1 MFRPACLCR
10 PHALAPSQSKPE
22 ASFFRSTSSSNSTP
36 TATTNSDR
44 ESESDYIDE
53 IPVGAWADHA
63 RKRLSL
69 DIDFPR
75 RVHEDEFILPDNA
88 FGEIASPQIVPQAV
102 PQVVPQT
109 VPQIV
114 PQMGDEDAESS
125 TWPVQLA
132 QLATTAILA
141 LCGFY
146 DGRRAGCGGGGG
158 GEEGGGGGGNGGPG
172 RRAGAGRR
180 GRRRNTG
187 DNVGPNGRNNNDDD
201 ASIFNQIGD
210 AFNGLLSGLGHGMMD
225 ALGFEDCDGDA
236 DHAPLPDSTEGR
248 IARWRAYTMS
258 WRARDDTRGNEKRDS
273 KSDLYT
279 LGWDVRRLKQGCNVA
294 VMIQRIIR
302 NFLESYPAIGYAQ
315 VQSYL

>member
-1 MFRPACLCR
+1 M
-10 PHALAPSQSKPE
+10 
-22 ASFFRSTSSSNSTP
+22 
-36 TATTNSDR
+36 
-44 ESESDYIDE
+44 Y
-53 IPVGAWADHA
+53 
-63 RKRLSL
+63 KR
-69 DIDFPR
+69 
-75 RVHEDEFILPDNA
+75 
-88 FGEIASPQIVPQAV
+88 Q
-102 PQVVPQT
+102 
-109 VPQIV
+109 
-114 PQMGDEDAESS
+114 
-125 TWPVQLA
+125 
-132 QLATTAILA
+132 
-141 LCGFY
+141 
-146 DGRRAGCGGGGG
+146 
-158 GEEGGGGGGNGGPG
+158 
-172 RRAGAGRR
+172 
-180 GRRRNTG
+180 